1 MSSFPP
7 ADAALLSAVAE
18 MAEAAL
24 KRDTA
29 ALSDIAGRL
38 MESPQSGFL
47 EEPPT
52 AAGWDLVEEIAHDGV
67 VFGCYVM
74 AGRIGGYG
82 ENEMARMSAL
92 SALTG
97 RLLSVL
103 AGTEQRTLEL
113 GLAEEK
119 NRRQAQMLDQIQD
132 SVITMDLAGYITS
145 WNKGAARLFGYSAEE
160 AIGRNI
166 LFLYV
171 DEDEEDP
178 QFQDN
183 FLEHGG
189 SAMEVRRRRKSG
201 EIFWANLS
209 LSLIHDGEGQAIGL
223 IGYLTDITDRL
234 ATAEMLRLH
243 ASIFENS
250 EEGILIA
257 DAEQRIVSVN
267 DAFCRIT
274 GYAGNE
280 ILGQPMR
287 MFDSDHQGDGFYR
300 RMWDEIRTTGNW
312 KGEML
317 DLKKNGERYSKWA
330 SISTMKNDQNKVT
343 HYFSIFSDISEKKSA
358 EERVNYLAYHDDL
371 TGLPN
376 RSQMHTLVSQA
387 LAEARRS
394 GDSGALLFIDL
405 NRFKPINDTLGHE
418 VGDRL
423 LKQIAERFRKT
434 LRRSDVVARI
444 GGDEF
449 VAGLFSIAKREHAAI
464 AAQKLL
470 SALDDPFLIDEN
482 ELHIGAS
489 IGISVYPDDGNDT
502 QTLLRYADLAMY
514 RAKQAHQ
521 SGFMFYSQEM
531 NQRSVDRLKIENG
544 LRQALDHGEL
554 LLYYQ
559 PKVNIAS
566 GAIIGAEALLRWR
579 HPERGMVAP
588 DEFIPVAEETG
599 LIVQI
604 GDWVLEQ
611 ACRQALAW
619 QQAGLPPFTI
629 AVNVSARQM
638 SPRLPKVINSLLS
651 RYGLPTEWLE
661 LELTESMLMHRADDV
676 IELMKELHAMVITL
690 SLDDFGTG
698 FSSLSYLKRFPI
710 DALKIDSSFVSGIP
724 QDPGD
729 RAIAGAIVTMAK
741 QLGHKVIAEGVETE
755 EQLSFLTNLG
765 CDEIQGYLFS
775 RPVPANEFETLLR
788 SGRRLGR

>member
-1 MSSFPP
+1 MSVPLSDDL
-7 ADAALLSAVAE
+7 AQLAAIAE
-18 MAEAAL
+18 LTEAAL
-24 KRDTA
+24 AHDTA
-29 ALSDIAGRL
+29 ALAQIVGRL
-38 MESPQSGFL
+38 LESPKREFFA
-47 EEPPT
+47 EPPL
-52 AAGWDLVEEIAHDGV
+52 AEGWALIEQITHEDI
-67 VFGCYVM
+67 VFGCYAM
-74 AGRIGGYG
+74 SGRAGGYG
-82 ENEMARMSAL
+82 ESEVARLTKL

-97 RLLSVL
+97 RLLHVL
-103 AGTEQRTLEL
+103 AGTERRSHEL
-113 GLAEEK
+113 SLTEEK
-119 NRRQAQMLDQIQD
+119 YRRQTQMLDQIQD

-145 WNKGAARLFGYSAEE
+145 WNNGAARLFGYSAEE

-171 DEDEEDP
+171 DESEEDA
-178 QFQDN
+178 QIDDD

-189 SAMEVRRRRKSG
+189 RAMEVRRRRKSG
-201 EIFWANLS
+201 EIFWASLS
-209 LSLIHDGEGQAIGL
+209 LSPMQDAEGQAIGL

-243 ASIFENS
+243 ARIFQNS

-257 DAEQRIVSVN
+257 DAQQNIVSVN
-267 DAFCRIT
+267 DAFSRIT
-274 GYAGNE
+274 GYAEKE
-280 ILGQPMR
+280 ILGRPMR
-287 MFDSDHQGDGFYR
+287 MFDTDQQGEGFYN
-300 RMWDEIRTTGNW
+300 RMWDEIRSSGNW

-317 DLKKNGERYSKWA
+317 ELKKSGECYAKWA
-330 SISTMKNDQNKVT
+330 SISAMKNDQNKLT
-343 HYFSIFSDISEKKSA
+343 HYFSIFSDISEKKRV
-358 EERVNYLAYHDDL
+358 EERINYLAYYDDL

-376 RSQMHTLVSQA
+376 RSHLNSLVSQT
-387 LAEARRS
+387 LVEAKRN

-423 LKQIAERFRKT
+423 LKQVGERFRNA

-449 VAGLFSIAKREHAAI
+449 VAGLFSITRREHASI

-470 SALDDPFLIDEN
+470 TTLEEPFLIDGN
-482 ELHIGAS
+482 ELHMGAS

-502 QTLLRYADLAMY
+502 ETLLRYADLAMY
-514 RAKQAHQ
+514 RAKQARQ
-521 SGFMFYSQEM
+521 SGFMFYSLEM
-531 NQRSVDRLKIENG
+531 NQRSVNRLMIENG
-544 LRQALDHGEL
+544 LRQALDRGEL

-559 PKVNIAS
+559 PKVNITN
-566 GAIIGAEALLRWR
+566 GAIVGAEALLRWR

-611 ACRQALAW
+611 ACIQALAW
-619 QQAGLPPFTI
+619 QQADMPTFTI

-638 SPRLPKVINSLLS
+638 SARLPRLISALLS
-651 RYGLPTEWLE
+651 RFGLSPEWLE
-661 LELTESMLMHRADDV
+661 LELTESMMMHRADGV
-676 IELMKELHAMVITL
+676 IELMNELHAMVITL

-710 DALKIDSSFVSGIP
+710 DTLKIDRAFVSGIP
-724 QDPGD
+724 ADSGD
-729 RAIAGAIVTMAK
+729 CAIAGAIVSMAK
-741 QLGHKVIAEGVETE
+741 QLGHKVIAEGVETT
-755 EQLSFLTNLG
+755 EQLAFLSGLG

-775 RPVPANEFETLLR
+775 RPLPAKEFEALLR
-788 SGRRLGR
+788 SGRRLI